1 MEEKKRNDQT
11 GYDIRDISI
20 WYDAFGLTY
29 RLGKGDYLI
38 MGIDKGSS
46 LILNKKDFVIYST
59 DTDFNNIVNSGI
71 DAADLFLERNGNH
84 RDSVRPHTVRCNSK
98 ETLRLLMSI
107 YAQNP
112 LNKSLDDSEECIKTN
127 EIEVKSLRRADPQ
140 ILFNKLKALRLLI
153 SREESIPAF
162 CVFSDKVLF
171 DLADIQPMTKSGM
184 LEINGVGETKYIKY
198 GERFLNVIRE
208 CCYKNENKN
217 ESIIR
222 QKDDKAGNL
231 IHDQNSVITSKP
243 KAIIKKND
251 PQPLISEK
259 NSKLEKKKREQYTL
273 NGEIYYL
280 IRGRWVNSHF
290 TSVSKEEMYKLNS
303 LRVKDLNFDN
313 IEPSE
318 LIKMAQEMKDSEDY
332 IYSKRL
338 FETLFE
344 KCDEKEVVRSILS
357 RYTSILRNLEQPK
370 EAIEIAEKYISKYG
384 NYVYTPALFTSL
396 AGAYCDLG
404 DPVEAR
410 KKANIANAM
419 SGGNAGIELQSVYAR
434 IKAMEY

>member
-1 MEEKKRNDQT
+1 MEEKKRNVQT

-46 LILNKKDFVIYST
+46 LNLNKKDFVIYST

-71 DAADLFLERNGNH
+71 TADDLFLERNGNQ

-98 ETLRLLMSI
+98 ETLRQLMSI

-112 LNKSLDDSEECIKTN
+112 LNKSLDELEECIKTN
-127 EIEVKSLRRADPQ
+127 EMEAESSRRADPQ
-140 ILFNKLKALRLLI
+140 IIFNKLKALRLLI

-162 CVFSDKVLF
+162 CVFPDKVLF
-171 DLADIQPMTKSGM
+171 DLADKQPTTQLGM

-208 CCYKNENKN
+208 YCYKNENKN
-217 ESIIR
+217 ESIIL
-222 QKDDKAGNL
+222 QNDDKAGNL
-231 IHDQNSVITSKP
+231 IHDQNRVITSKP
-243 KAIIKKND
+243 KAIIKKNN

-259 NSKLEKKKREQYTL
+259 TSKPGKKKREQYIL

-357 RYTSILRNLEQPK
+357 RYTSILRNLEQPQK
-370 EAIEIAEKYISKYG
+370 AIEVAEKYISIYG
-384 NYVYTPALFTSL
+384 KYVYSPALFTSL

-404 DPVEAR
+404 DLVEAR
-410 KKANIANAM
+410 KNANIANAM

-434 IKAMEY
+434 IRAMEN